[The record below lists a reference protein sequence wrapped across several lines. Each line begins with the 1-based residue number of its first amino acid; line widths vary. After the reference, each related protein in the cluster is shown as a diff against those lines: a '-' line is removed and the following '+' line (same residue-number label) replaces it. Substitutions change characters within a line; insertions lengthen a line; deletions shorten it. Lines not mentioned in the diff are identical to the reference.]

1 MGIETLIWEAQ
12 NLTNIMKRVLFLSYI
27 FVSYIFLHFTD
38 KLGRKYNLKI
48 KMDFIIMKKK
58 FYRKSIEKVLPI

>member
-1 MGIETLIWEAQ
+1 MGSEPPIWEAQ
-12 NLTNIMKRVLFLSYI
+12 NLTNMMKGGLFLSYI

-58 FYRKSIEKVLPI
+58 YYRKSIEKVLPN